1 MEMVNTS
8 IITLGETFLFTL
20 APSAKLYPWVGR
32 FDVES
37 EDAQNSE
44 NVTSYGTNLFVQSGG
59 DFLNIGAGGSGIGLH
74 LDEMLSKGETS
85 HCKTF
90 GNDPL
95 TGDLW
100 LHNKS
105 M

>member
-1 MEMVNTS
+1 M
-8 IITLGETFLFTL
+8 
-20 APSAKLYPWVGR
+20 GR

-95 TGDLW
+95 TGD
-100 LHNKS
+100 KS
-105 M
+105 NNFTIFTVEVFAFV